1 MVQSS
6 IYVFLTY
13 LNLELFSVPYV
24 CYITHRSFTHCCPT
38 KCKGPMLGGQNF
50 LQCKKSQGPT
60 RLSDTVKKNLTTL
73 GLKEFIKSC
82 DNHPVLLAQKHGQFS
97 WYITYFCCQK
107 STQVNYNLIPLS
119 TNYLCQ
125 SYYVQVVHINV
136 GLCKCS
142 KSEKTVQHKFS
153 FINTM
158 KILYNAP

>member
-38 KCKGPMLGGQNF
+38 KCKGPVLGGQNF
-50 LQCKKSQGPT
+50 SQCKKSQGPT

-107 STQVNYNLIPLS
+107 SPRLTTISYLYQLS
-119 TNYLCQ
+119 LLELLCT
-125 SYYVQVVHINV
+125 SCAY
-136 GLCKCS
+136 KCGAMQMQQ
-142 KSEKTVQHKFS
+142 K
-153 FINTM
+153 
-158 KILYNAP
+158 